1 MKSRTHSLILVLGVI
16 AGGCIAEPLDQ
27 SPLNTYPP
35 PSSIPFSVTTT
46 AADPPTS
53 GDDNSIG
60 SSVDVITLAKDRPF
74 AGRFRY
80 DVYGPDSA
88 LDTPVVIVVHDFG
101 GVAEVTDLAR
111 VLAETHIVIVPH
123 YDSPVRG
130 GRFPDPMSVA
140 ACALAMASESDVY
153 GGNPTD
159 VTVLGVGFGA
169 LAGFT
174 VANTGDLYLTA
185 ECEYAEMASPERL
198 VALGGSW
205 SPDALAN
212 SSFDAMATF
221 MGGTPQQ
228 VPATWALLDPAQYG
242 SPTPVEI
249 TLLRGAHDLDAS
261 VTDTFAGHLLAEGW
275 PVVVGIIAGHTSR
288 SAMSG
293 AHAEIAGYLE
303 P

>member
-1 MKSRTHSLILVLGVI
+1 MRPRTPGLILVLGVI
-16 AGGCIAEPLDQ
+16 AAGCIAEPLDQ

-35 PSSIPFSVTTT
+35 PTSIPLSVTTT
-46 AADPPTS
+46 APRPPAAG
-53 GDDNSIG
+53 GDATERPI
-60 SSVDVITLAKDRPF
+60 DVITLAKDRPF

-80 DVYGPDSA
+80 DVYGPGSA
-88 LDTPVVIVVHDFG
+88 LSAPVVVVVHDLG
-101 GVAEVTDLAR
+101 GAGEVSDLAR
-111 VLAETHIVIVPH
+111 VLAETHIVIVPQ

-130 GRFPDPMSVA
+130 GRFPDPLSVA

-153 GGNPTD
+153 GGDPTD

-169 LAGFT
+169 LAGFI
-174 VANTGDLYLTA
+174 VANTGELYLTA
-185 ECEYAEMASPERL
+185 ECEYADMASPKRL

-205 SPDALAN
+205 SPEALAN
-212 SSFDAMATF
+212 DSFDAMATF

-228 VPATWALLDPAQYG
+228 VPATWALLDPGLYG
-242 SPTPVEI
+242 SPTPVGI

-275 PVVVGIIAGHTSR
+275 PVAVGIIAGHTSR

-293 AHAEIAGYLE
+293 AHAEVAGYLE

>member
-1 MKSRTHSLILVLGVI
+1 VLGVI

-35 PSSIPFSVTTT
+35 PGSIPFSVTTI
-46 AADPPTS
+46 AASPPTS
-53 GDDNSIG
+53 GGGDAVD

-88 LDTPVVIVVHDFG
+88 LNTPVVILVHDLG
-101 GVAEVTDLAR
+101 GVAEVAHLAR
-111 VLAETHIVIVPH
+111 VLAETRIVIVPH

-130 GRFPDPMSVA
+130 GRFPDPMSA
-140 ACALAMASESDVY
+140 TACALAMASESDVY
-153 GGNPTD
+153 GANPTD
-159 VTVLGVGFGA
+159 VAVLGVGFGA
-169 LAGFT
+169 LAGFI
-174 VANTGDLYLTA
+174 VANTGELYLPA
-185 ECEYAEMASPERL
+185 ECEYDEMAAPERL

-212 SSFDAMATF
+212 DSFDAMATF

-242 SPTPVEI
+242 SPTPIEI
-249 TLLRGAHDLDAS
+249 TLIRGAHDLDGS
-261 VTDTFAGHLLAEGW
+261 VTDGFAGQLLAKGW
-275 PVVVGIIAGHTSR
+275 PVVAGIIAGHTSR
-288 SAMSG
+288 SALSG
-293 AHAEIAGYLE
+293 AEAEIAGYLE